1 VSPLASIILLTGL
14 SGFLSALAAS
24 LFLVLREARRASLL
38 PHLVSFATGA
48 LLGAA
53 FLGLL
58 PHAMEAIGPDGAH
71 RVGLALLLGILTF
84 FLLEKFV
91 LWRHCHDDPCEMHS
105 PSHDARDAASAR
117 MILVGDSFHN
127 VLDGVLVAAAF
138 MTDPRLGIVT
148 ALAVAAHEIP
158 QEVGD
163 VAILLH
169 GGYSR
174 GRALA
179 LNLLTSLTSIIGGVI
194 AYFALATA
202 MHLLPYALA
211 FAASSFIYVAV
222 ADLIPGLHRRVDVRA
237 GVGQVVFIALGV
249 AVVYFTHQ
257 QMHG

>member
-1 VSPLASIILLTGL
+1 VNPLVSIILLTGL

-24 LFLVLREARRASLL
+24 FFLSLGEARRAVLL

-58 PHAMEAIGPDGAH
+58 PHALEAGGPGGAH
-71 RVGLALLLGILTF
+71 RVGLALLVGILTF

-105 PSHDARDAASAR
+105 PSHAARDAASAR
-117 MILVGDSFHN
+117 MILAGDSFHN
-127 VLDGVLVAAAF
+127 VLDGVLIAAAF
-138 MTDPRLGIVT
+138 MTDPRLGFVS
-148 ALAVAAHEIP
+148 ALAVCAHEIP

-179 LNLLTSLTSIIGGVI
+179 LNLLTSLTSIIGGVV

-202 MHLLPYALA
+202 LHVLPYALA

-222 ADLIPGLHRRVDVRA
+222 ADLIPGLHRRVDLRA
-237 GVGQVVFIALGV
+237 GLEQVLFIGLGV
-249 AVVYFTHQ
+249 MVVYSTHQ
-257 QMHG
+257 QMH